1 MTRTV
6 LSGLAAALSL
16 GLAGCGGDAPDPREE
31 PGAGAAATNAAATSD
46 PAAATASGSVPAP
59 IEQAYRC
66 RGLVAAALA
75 ASRVIPKDQLPAE
88 LAALDPSVLD
98 HWNGKMGEIAAGTID
113 AGEEARLM
121 TEATR
126 ILVTPEELHA
136 ELPAIRACI
145 AAAAG

>member
-31 PGAGAAATNAAATSD
+31 PGAGAAATSAAAAAD
-46 PAAATASGSVPAP
+46 PATASGSVPAP

-88 LAALDPSVLD
+88 LAALDQSVLD

-136 ELPAIRACI
+136 ELPAIRACV

>member
-16 GLAGCGGDAPDPREE
+16 GLAGCGADAPDPREE

-46 PAAATASGSVPAP
+46 PATASGSVLAP

-75 ASRVIPKDQLPAE
+75 ASRVMPKDQLPAE
-88 LAALDPSVLD
+88 LAALAPSVLD